1 MLDIYHNLTVLLGGK
16 SNKLESAIHSESGS
30 EGERYTPA
38 TRRYYFR
45 YENR

>member
-16 SNKLESAIHSESGS
+16 GNKLESAIHSDS

>member
-16 SNKLESAIHSESGS
+16 GNKLESAIHSKN

>member
-1 MLDIYHNLTVLLGGK
+1 MLDIYHNLTVLLSGK
-16 SNKLESAIHSESGS
+16 SNKLESAIHSDS

>member
-16 SNKLESAIHSESGS
+16 SNKLESVIHSES

>member
-16 SNKLESAIHSESGS
+16 NNKLESAIHSEG